1 MGHTNEQLPVESDG
15 ARWLRMLDR
24 EDIIGTSFTLKD
36 GKVISAEDF
45 TEACPEDACNMLYA
59 MEQLGPE
66 HPLYQQNLPMAKHI
80 LETYFGARLPQN

>member
-1 MGHTNEQLPVESDG
+1 MSNPNEQLPVESDG

-24 EDIIGTSFTLKD
+24 GDVIGTSFTLKD
-36 GKVISAEDF
+36 GRVLLAEDF
-45 TEACPEDACNMLYA
+45 TEGCPNDACNMLYA

-80 LETYFGARLPQN
+80 LETYFGAPPPKN